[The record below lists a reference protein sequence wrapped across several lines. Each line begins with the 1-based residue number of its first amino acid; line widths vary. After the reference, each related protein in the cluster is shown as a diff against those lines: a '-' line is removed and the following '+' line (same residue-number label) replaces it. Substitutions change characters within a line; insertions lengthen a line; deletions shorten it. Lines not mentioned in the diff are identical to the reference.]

1 MRCKQ
6 QAQFPLLLL
15 DEGIL
20 KENSIKD
27 SVYHTIRNAIL
38 DGRISTGI
46 KLPSTRALAEMMS
59 ISRNSVI
66 AGFERLTDEGYLY
79 SKQGSGTYVSANI
92 PDELVRTTNNPHATE
107 HLEYTALNLN
117 PMVNSLASSWNQS
130 RPNTNK
136 HQIFNIGIGCV
147 DQFPHEL
154 WGRLLGRVW
163 RKSKH
168 VITHYNHPDG
178 YSPLK
183 QLLVD
188 YVRSTRGVHCS
199 EKQIIIVNGTQQAIN
214 LAARVL
220 LKQGDKVWLDDPGYD
235 SAKAILMGQGAK
247 IIPIPSDDE
256 GMDIAYAAKYH
267 PDAKLVYTAP
277 SHQFP
282 LGTTL
287 SLARRLALL
296 DWAQQN
302 NAWVFE
308 DDYNSEFRF
317 LSKPIQALQGL
328 DNHQRVIYA
337 GTFSKMM
344 YPGFRLG
351 FLIVPEILSDAF
363 TMMKYYSDSHCSYL
377 EQAALAQFIQE
388 GHYARHVRK
397 IRKICH
403 ERQNTFF
410 TAINSYL
417 SDIFDVQLT
426 DSGIHT
432 VCWVKQ
438 GYDIDIILQQCRLLG
453 FGAQPLSRYCINS
466 KNNNAILFGYAAH
479 AESDITN
486 SVKLLSERLESI
498 YSRSLNTNLDE

>member
-1 MRCKQ
+1 MRRKQ
-6 QAQFPLLLL
+6 QAPFPLLLL
-15 DEGIL
+15 EDGYI
-20 KENSIKD
+20 KEN
-27 SVYHTIRNAIL
+27 VYHTIRNAIL

-66 AGFERLTDEGYLY
+66 AGFERLIDEGYLY
-79 SKQGSGTYVSANI
+79 TKKGSGTYVCANI
-92 PDELVRTTNNPHATE
+92 PDELVRTISHSQTINQPQYN
-107 HLEYTALNLN
+107 ALNLN
-117 PMVNSLASSWNQS
+117 PLVATLSALWDKS

-136 HQIFNIGIGCV
+136 RQMFNIGIGCV

-163 RKSKH
+163 RRSKQA
-168 VITHYNHPDG
+168 IPNFNHPDG
-178 YSPLK
+178 YLPLK
-183 QLLVD
+183 KLLVD
-188 YVRSTRGVHCS
+188 YVRSTRGVHCN

-214 LAARVL
+214 LVAKVL
-220 LKQGDKVWLDDPGYD
+220 LKQGDNVWLDDPGYD
-235 SAKAILMGQGAK
+235 SARAILTAAGAE
-247 IIPIPSDDE
+247 ISPIPSDQE
-256 GMDIAYAAKYH
+256 GMDITYGATHYGT
-267 PDAKLVYTAP
+267 AKLIYATP

-287 SLARRLALL
+287 SLPRRLALL

-302 NAWVFE
+302 NAWIFE

-351 FLIVPEILSDAF
+351 FLIVPEILSEAF
-363 TMMKYYSDSHCSYL
+363 TMMKYYSDSHCGYL

-403 ERQNTFF
+403 DRQNTFF
-410 TAINSYL
+410 NAINHSL
-417 SDIFDVQLT
+417 SHIFNVQMT

-432 VCWVKQ
+432 VCWVKA
-438 GYDIDIILQQCRLLG
+438 GYDINLILEQCRSLG
-453 FGAQPLSRYCINS
+453 FGAQPLSRYCIQNQ
-466 KNNNAILFGYAAH
+466 NHNAILFGYAAH
-479 AESDITN
+479 CENDIVDN
-486 SVKLLSERLESI
+486 IKLLSEKLCNI
-498 YSRSLNTNLDE
+498 YPS

>member
-1 MRCKQ
+1 MRRKP

-15 DEGIL
+15 EEGNI
-20 KENSIKD
+20 KE

-38 DGRISTGI
+38 DGRLNAGI

-66 AGFERLTDEGYLY
+66 AGFERLMDEGYLY
-79 SKQGSGTYVSANI
+79 SKQGSGTYISNNI
-92 PDELVRTTNNPHATE
+92 PDERIRTNNN
-107 HLEYTALNLN
+107 LQSIDKSEYHALNLN
-117 PMVNSLASSWNQS
+117 PIISELTHLWELSKPSSDKQ
-130 RPNTNK
+130 
-136 HQIFNIGIGCV
+136 QIFNIGIGCI

-168 VITHYNHPDG
+168 AITHYNHPDG
-178 YSPLK
+178 YNPLK
-183 QLLVD
+183 KLLAD
-188 YVRSTRGVHCS
+188 YVLSTRGVHCT

-235 SAKAILMGQGAK
+235 SAKAILLGLGAE
-247 IIPIPSDDE
+247 IAPIPSDDE
-256 GMDIAYAAKYH
+256 GMNIGFGAKHH
-267 PDAKLVYTAP
+267 PEAKLIYTAP

-287 SLARRLALL
+287 SLPRRLALL

-351 FLIVPEILSDAF
+351 FLIVPQILSDAF
-363 TMMKYYSDSHCSYL
+363 TMMKYYSDSQCSYL

-397 IRKICH
+397 IRKICY
-403 ERQNTFF
+403 ERQNAFCK
-410 TAINSYL
+410 AINLYL
-417 SDIFDVQLT
+417 PMIFDVEMT

-432 VCWVKQ
+432 VCWIKQ
-438 GYDIDIILQQCRLLG
+438 GYDINIILEQCRQLG
-453 FGAQPLSRYCINS
+453 FGAQSLTRYCINS
-466 KNNNAILFGYAAH
+466 KNNNAIIFGYAAH
-479 AESDITN
+479 NESTIIN
-486 SVKLLSERLESI
+486 SIQALSEKLRII
-498 YSRSLNTNLDE
+498 YPT

>member
-1 MRCKQ
+1 MRRKQ

-15 DEGIL
+15 DEGYI
-20 KENSIKD
+20 KEN
-27 SVYHTIRNAIL
+27 VYHTIRSAIL
-38 DGRISTGI
+38 DGRIASGV
-46 KLPSTRALAEMMS
+46 KLPSSRALAEMMS

-66 AGFERLTDEGYLY
+66 AGFERLIDEGYLY
-79 SKQGSGTYVSANI
+79 SKKGSGTYVSANI
-92 PDELVRTTNNPHATE
+92 PDELVRTASPSQHTE
-107 HLEYTALNLN
+107 QPEYNALNLN
-117 PMVNSLASSWNQS
+117 PKIATLTNLWNQS
-130 RPNTNK
+130 RPNT
-136 HQIFNIGIGCV
+136 QSYQMFNIGIGCV

-163 RKSKH
+163 RRSQQA
-168 VITHYNHPDG
+168 IPYFNHPDG
-178 YSPLK
+178 FMPLK
-183 QLLVD
+183 KLLVD
-188 YVRSTRGVHCS
+188 YVYSTRGVQCE

-214 LAARVL
+214 LAAKVL

-235 SAKAILMGQGAK
+235 SARAILTATGAE
-247 IIPIPSDDE
+247 IAPIPSDHE
-256 GMDIAYAAKYH
+256 GMDIAYGAKH
-267 PDAKLVYTAP
+267 HGDAKLVYTAP

-287 SLARRLALL
+287 SLSRRLALL

-302 NAWVFE
+302 NAWIFE

-351 FLIVPEILSDAF
+351 FLIVPTILSDAF
-363 TMMKYYSDSHCSYL
+363 TMMKYYSDSHCGYL

-397 IRKICH
+397 VRKICH
-403 ERQNTFF
+403 DRQNTFF
-410 TAINSYL
+410 NAINLYL
-417 SDIFDVQLT
+417 PHLFDVQMT

-432 VCWVKQ
+432 VCWLKA
-438 GYDIDIILQQCRLLG
+438 GYDINLVLEQCRLLG

-466 KNNNAILFGYAAH
+466 TNRNAILFGYAAH
-479 AESDITN
+479 TENDIVYH
-486 SVKLLSERLESI
+486 VKRLSEQISKI
-498 YSRSLNTNLDE
+498 YPS

>member
-1 MRCKQ
+1 MRRKQ

-15 DEGIL
+15 DEGYI
-20 KENSIKD
+20 KEN
-27 SVYHTIRNAIL
+27 VYHTIRNAIL
-38 DGRISTGI
+38 DGRIASGV
-46 KLPSTRALAEMMS
+46 KLPSSRALAEMMS

-66 AGFERLTDEGYLY
+66 AGFDRLIDEGYLY
-79 SKQGSGTYVSANI
+79 SKKGSGTYVSANI
-92 PDELVRTTNNPHATE
+92 PDELVRTTSPLQSVE
-107 HLEYTALNLN
+107 QPEYSALNLN
-117 PMVNSLASSWNQS
+117 PKVATLTRLWDQS
-130 RPNTNK
+130 RPKTQS
-136 HQIFNIGIGCV
+136 HQMFNIGIGCV

-163 RKSKH
+163 RKSKQT
-168 VITHYNHPDG
+168 IPYFNHPDG
-178 YSPLK
+178 FTPLK
-183 QLLVD
+183 KLLVD
-188 YVRSTRGVHCS
+188 YVHSTRGVHCK

-214 LAARVL
+214 LAAKVL
-220 LKQGDKVWLDDPGYD
+220 LQQGDKVWLDDPGYD
-235 SAKAILMGQGAK
+235 SARAILTAAGAD
-247 IIPIPSDDE
+247 ISPIPSDHE
-256 GMDIAYAAKYH
+256 GMDIAYGAKH
-267 PDAKLVYTAP
+267 HGNAKLVYTAP

-287 SLARRLALL
+287 SLSRRLALL

-302 NAWVFE
+302 NAWIFE

-351 FLIVPEILSDAF
+351 FLIVPEILSEAF
-363 TMMKYYSDSHCSYL
+363 TMMKYYSDSHCGYL
-377 EQAALAQFIQE
+377 EQASLAQFIQE

-403 ERQNTFF
+403 DRQNAFF
-410 TAINSYL
+410 NAVNLYL
-417 SDIFDVQLT
+417 PHLFEVQMT

-432 VCWVKQ
+432 VCWIKA
-438 GYDIDIILQQCRLLG
+438 GYDINLVLEQCRLLG

-466 KNNNAILFGYAAH
+466 TKQNAILFGYAAH
-479 AESDITN
+479 TETDIVQN
-486 SVKLLSERLESI
+486 VMLLSEQINKI
-498 YSRSLNTNLDE
+498 YPS

>member
-1 MRCKQ
+1 MRRKP

-15 DEGIL
+15 EEGLL
-20 KENSIKD
+20 KEGSIKE

-38 DGRISTGI
+38 DGRLNAGI

-66 AGFERLTDEGYLY
+66 AGFERLMDEGYLY
-79 SKQGSGTYVSANI
+79 SKQGSGTYISDNL
-92 PDELVRTTNNPHATE
+92 PDELVRTNNHPHALDKTE
-107 HLEYTALNLN
+107 YHALNLN
-117 PMVNSLASSWNQS
+117 PTVDNLTNSWIQS
-130 RPNTNK
+130 RPSTDK
-136 HQIFNIGIGCV
+136 HQMFNIGIGCV

-168 VITHYNHPDG
+168 AITLYNHPDG
-178 YSPLK
+178 YTPLK
-183 QLLVD
+183 KLLVN
-188 YVRSTRGVHCS
+188 YVLSTRGVHCS
-199 EKQIIIVNGTQQAIN
+199 EEQIIIVNGTQQAIN

-235 SAKAILMGQGAK
+235 SAKAILTGLGAE
-247 IIPIPSDDE
+247 IAPIFSDQE
-256 GMDIAYAAKYH
+256 GMDIAYGAKHH
-267 PDAKLVYTAP
+267 PEAKLIYTTP

-287 SLARRLALL
+287 SLPRRLALL

-302 NAWVFE
+302 NAWIFE

-351 FLIVPEILSDAF
+351 FLIVPQVLSDAF
-363 TMMKYYSDSHCSYL
+363 TMMKYYSDSQCSYL

-397 IRKICH
+397 IRKICY
-403 ERQNTFF
+403 ERQNAFCR
-410 TAINSYL
+410 AINLYL
-417 SDIFDVQLT
+417 PDIFDVEMT

-432 VCWVKQ
+432 VCWIKQ
-438 GYDIDIILQQCRLLG
+438 GYDLHVILEQCRRLN
-453 FGAQPLSRYCINS
+453 FGAQPLARYCIKS

-479 AESDITN
+479 SELNITN
-486 SVKLLSERLESI
+486 SIQSLSEKLRDI
-498 YSRSLNTNLDE
+498 YPI

>member
-1 MRCKQ
+1 MRRKQ
-6 QAQFPLLLL
+6 QAQFPLLLIEQGRIN
-15 DEGIL
+15 EG
-20 KENSIKD
+20 
-27 SVYHTIRNAIL
+27 VYHTIRNAIL
-38 DGRISTGI
+38 DGRIAAGL

-66 AGFERLTDEGYLY
+66 AGFERLIDEGYLY
-79 SKQGSGTYVSANI
+79 SKQGSGTYVSAQI
-92 PDELVRTTNNPHATE
+92 PDELVRTITTNQAAFQRENP
-107 HLEYTALNLN
+107 ALYLN
-117 PMVNSLASSWNQS
+117 PMLNNLQPLWAQS

-136 HQIFNIGIGCV
+136 RSIFNIGVGCV
-147 DQFPHEL
+147 DQFPHDL

-168 VITHYNHPDG
+168 DITHYNHPDG
-178 YSPLK
+178 YIPLK
-183 QLLVD
+183 KLLAD
-188 YVRSTRGVHCS
+188 YVRSTRGVHCND
-199 EKQIIIVNGTQQAIN
+199 KQIIIVNGTQQAIN
-214 LAARVL
+214 LVAKVL
-220 LKQGDKVWLDDPGYD
+220 LKQSDTVWLDDPGYD
-235 SAKAILMGQGAK
+235 SARAILTAAGAN
-247 IIPIPSDDE
+247 ISPIPSDNE
-256 GMDIAYAAKYH
+256 GMNIEYAAAYH
-267 PDAKLVYTAP
+267 GDAKLIYTTP

-287 SLARRLALL
+287 SLPRRLALL

-302 NAWVFE
+302 NAWIFE

-351 FLIVPEILSDAF
+351 FLIVPESLSETF

-388 GHYARHVRK
+388 GHYARHIRK
-397 IRKICH
+397 IRKICY
-403 ERQNTFF
+403 ERQ
-410 TAINSYL
+410 TAFCQSINQYL
-417 SDIFDVQLT
+417 PHIFDAQMN

-432 VCWVKQ
+432 VCWVRK
-438 GYDIDIILQQCRLLG
+438 GYNLEIILEQCRNLG

-466 KNNNAILFGYAAH
+466 QNNDAILFGYAAH
-479 AESDITN
+479 TEQEIIQN
-486 SVKLLSERLESI
+486 IQLLSEALLKI
-498 YSRSLNTNLDE
+498 YPS

>member
-1 MRCKQ
+1 MRRKL

-15 DEGIL
+15 EKGRI
-20 KENSIKD
+20 KE

-38 DGRISTGI
+38 DGRISAGI

-66 AGFERLTDEGYLY
+66 AGFDRLIDEGYLY

-92 PDELVRTTNNPHATE
+92 PDELVRASNNAQKTS
-107 HLEYTALNLN
+107 LCEYSARNLN
-117 PMVNSLASSWNQS
+117 PIVKPLTDLWNKS
-130 RPNTNK
+130 RPNTQK
-136 HQIFNIGIGCV
+136 QQVFNIGVGCV

-163 RKSKH
+163 RKSKQA
-168 VITHYNHPDG
+168 ILNFNHPDG
-178 YSPLK
+178 YAPLK
-183 QLLVD
+183 KLLVD
-188 YVRSTRGVHCS
+188 YVHSTRGVHCS

-214 LAARVL
+214 LASKVL
-220 LKQGDKVWLDDPGYD
+220 LKQGDKVWIDDPGYD
-235 SAKAILMGQGAK
+235 SARAILTAAGAD
-247 IIPIPSDDE
+247 ISAIPSDDE
-256 GMDIAYAAKYH
+256 GMDVAYGAKQH
-267 PDAKLVYTAP
+267 GNAKLIYTAP

-287 SLARRLALL
+287 SLPRRLALL

-302 NAWVFE
+302 NAWIFE

-351 FLIVPEILSDAF
+351 FLVVPEILSDAF
-363 TMMKYYSDSHCSYL
+363 TMMKYYSDSHCGYL
-377 EQAALAQFIQE
+377 EQAALTQFIQE
-388 GHYARHVRK
+388 GHYARHIRK

-403 ERQNTFF
+403 ERQTAFCN
-410 TAINSYL
+410 AINVYL
-417 SDIFDVQLT
+417 PHIFKVQMA

-432 VCWVKQ
+432 VCWVNE
-438 GYDIDIILQQCRLLG
+438 GFDTNIILQQCTQLG
-453 FGAQPLSRYCINS
+453 FGAQPLSRYCIHS
-466 KNNNAILFGYAAH
+466 THQNAILFGYAAH
-479 AESDITN
+479 TEATIVSHIQ
-486 SVKLLSERLESI
+486 LLSEQLKSI
-498 YSRSLNTNLDE
+498 YPQ